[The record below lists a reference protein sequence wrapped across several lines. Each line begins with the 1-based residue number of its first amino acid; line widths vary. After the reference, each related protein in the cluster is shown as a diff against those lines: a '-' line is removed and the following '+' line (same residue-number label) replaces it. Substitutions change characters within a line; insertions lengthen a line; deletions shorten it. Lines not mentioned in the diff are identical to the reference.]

1 MTGRGGRTKADG
13 GKTARRS
20 DGRTEGA
27 EEKVSPVRG
36 SESTV
41 ESTKREMK
49 GSTMAGAGGRGE
61 CFGELHQ
68 NNDGSAWGGLED
80 S

>member
-13 GKTARRS
+13 GKTAGGRTDGRRRRS
-20 DGRTEGA
+20 A
-27 EEKVSPVRG
+27 PVRG

-68 NNDGSAWGGLED
+68 NNDGTAWSGQED
-80 S
+80 L

>member
-1 MTGRGGRTKADG
+1 MDDGARRQDEGRRRKDRGRTDGRGRR
-13 GKTARRS
+13 RRS
-20 DGRTEGA
+20 A
-27 EEKVSPVRG
+27 PVRG

-49 GSTMAGAGGRGE
+49 GSTMAGGRGE

-68 NNDGSAWGGLED
+68 NNDGTAWGGQED
-80 S
+80 L

>member
-1 MTGRGGRTKADG
+1 MDDGARRQDEGRRRRDRGRTDG
-13 GKTARRS
+13 RRRRS
-20 DGRTEGA
+20 A
-27 EEKVSPVRG
+27 PVRG

-49 GSTMAGAGGRGE
+49 GSTMAGGRGE

-68 NNDGSAWGGLED
+68 NNDGTAWGGQED